1 MGKRHT
7 QPFDPHAAT
16 SYPPAMPA
24 PHIKICGLTTPA
36 AVDAAIA
43 ARADYIGLVSFPR
56 SPRHLGAA
64 DAARLADRAKGRA
77 KVVGLFVDPADSLLG
92 ELVAAAKLDV
102 IQLHGEEDPAR
113 VAAVRAAFGLP
124 VWKALP
130 VATKADVE
138 CAQAY
143 AGAADLVLFD
153 AKAPKGAAM
162 PGGLGLVFDWTL
174 LAAHK
179 GPLAWGLAGGLSPA
193 NVAQAVRATQAPLV
207 DVSSGVESA
216 PGVKDESLIAEFC
229 KAARAA

>member
-1 MGKRHT
+1 
-7 QPFDPHAAT
+7 
-16 SYPPAMPA
+16 MPA
-24 PHIKICGLTTPA
+24 PLIKICGLTTPA

-56 SPRHLGAA
+56 SPRHLAPADSAA
-64 DAARLADRAKGRA
+64 LAARAAGRTQ
-77 KVVGLFVDPADSLLG
+77 VVGLFVDPADGLIA

-102 IQLHGEEDPAR
+102 IQLHGEETPAR
-113 VAAVRAAFGLP
+113 AAAVRAAFGLP

-138 CAQAY
+138 RAAAY
-143 AGAADLVLFD
+143 TGAADLVLFD
-153 AKAPKGAAM
+153 AKAPKDAAM

-179 GPLAWGLAGGLSPA
+179 APLAWGLAGGLSPA
-193 NVAQAVRATQAPLV
+193 NVAEAVRSTNAPLV

-216 PGVKDESLIAEFC
+216 PGVKDEGLIAQFC
-229 KAARAA
+229 KAARSA

>member
-1 MGKRHT
+1 
-7 QPFDPHAAT
+7 
-16 SYPPAMPA
+16 MPA
-24 PHIKICGLTTPA
+24 PLIKICGLTTPA

-56 SPRHLGAA
+56 SPRHLAPAA
-64 DAARLADRAKGRA
+64 AAALAARAAGRTQ
-77 KVVGLFVDPADSLLG
+77 VVGLFVDPADSLLA

-102 IQLHGEEDPAR
+102 IQLHGEETPAR
-113 VAAVRAAFGLP
+113 AAAVRAAFGLP

-138 CAQAY
+138 RAAAY
-143 AGAADLVLFD
+143 TGAADLVLFD
-153 AKAPKGAAM
+153 AKAPKDAAM

-179 GPLAWGLAGGLSPA
+179 APLAWGLAGGLSPA
-193 NVAQAVRATQAPLV
+193 NVAEAVRATNAPLV

-216 PGVKDESLIAEFC
+216 PGVKDEGLIAQFC
-229 KAARAA
+229 KAARSA